1 MFRRSWI
8 MPTCS
13 EPSHPSEAAASSPR
27 TGSSSAAGYEA
38 GPFDRCGGAGIPA
51 TSTSAS
57 RRMKISKA
65 LPKPPR
71 QRKPRSP
78 HATEEHTAGSPGV
91 TSRRWIS
98 SPSETLDPCLGGE
111 I

>member
-57 RRMKISKA
+57 RRTRISKA
-65 LPKPPR
+65 LPKPPGR
-71 QRKPRSP
+71 ENRAALTPLKNTPP
-78 HATEEHTAGSPGV
+78 VALA
-91 TSRRWIS
+91 
-98 SPSETLDPCLGGE
+98 
-111 I
+111 